1 MITSASNHN
10 AAASDRS
17 AMPPMVRLARN
28 GVRGSFAGPLVK
40 STYVKLTGNARPGEV
55 MRGGPDVSF
64 GEVWNILASL
74 AVRRR
79 WLRQASGCRSFFLSP
94 SILGND
100 NVIYYSLIRLRS
112 GCKENQIGRA

>member
-17 AMPPMVRLARN
+17 AMPSMVRLARN
-28 GVRGSFAGPLVK
+28 GVRGSFAGPLVR

-64 GEVWNILASL
+64 GEVWNILASRVQWL
-74 AVRRR
+74 AHTG
-79 WLRQASGCRSFFLSP
+79 RQIHHLQSDWIDDVACRTQ
-94 SILGND
+94 
-100 NVIYYSLIRLRS
+100 LRS
-112 GCKENQIGRA
+112 EFACRREQIGRA

>member
-1 MITSASNHN
+1 
-10 AAASDRS
+10 
-17 AMPPMVRLARN
+17 
-28 GVRGSFAGPLVK
+28 
-40 STYVKLTGNARPGEV
+40 

-100 NVIYYSLIRLRS
+100 NVLYYSLFESATPQWVFECFGPTGVFKPREAVGLVNTRRVLGSTFQYPSRQLRA
-112 GCKENQIGRA
+112 GRPKFWHN